1 MDTTIWVADND
12 DRKLYAYA
20 LDGGARQTSEEFGLH
35 SDNSNARGIWS
46 DGTTIWVVDNA
57 AVGEDKLYAYA
68 LDGGARDADF
78 DIVLSSGNNA
88 PWGIWSDYT
97 TMWVAQRKTTFRL
110 FAYDLPVAECPGQL
124 VSSTEYVKYPT
135 GCPRLTLADFGTVR
149 VEWDAVP
156 DAIGYAVRYY
166 MDVDG
171 VAKWYTDADPYPGV
185 GHESNFTADP
195 PYVTIPNLPREANV
209 VYLSFRSLD
218 AATQTYSDWSPYNLI
233 WINDPLELEGAAPA
247 PDDVLDTPTG
257 SNLPDK
263 PVLFA
268 VPSSANGGRAALSWT
283 GSSNSPTGYQV
294 LVEYSSGEGVN
305 RIIITL
311 ESATTNYT
319 YATLREG
326 TRRTFRVRGV
336 NANGAGHWSDPT
348 VFVADREDDSY
359 PHMPKGFTAYA
370 PDKSNKPVE
379 MSWDEPDDGDGVT
392 GYRIVRVTCG
402 TMMDHRGFPDFVPGC
417 HTTVRK
423 QRDNIETEYTQN
435 TYSSNKDYRYA
446 VQWIKAGATA
456 SEDVYSALSFIYRV
470 TTPP

>member
-1 MDTTIWVADND
+1 M
-12 DRKLYAYA
+12 
-20 LDGGARQTSEEFGLH
+20 
-35 SDNSNARGIWS
+35 
-46 DGTTIWVVDNA
+46 
-57 AVGEDKLYAYA
+57 
-68 LDGGARDADF
+68 
-78 DIVLSSGNNA
+78 
-88 PWGIWSDYT
+88 
-97 TMWVAQRKTTFRL
+97 
-110 FAYDLPVAECPGQL
+110 
-124 VSSTEYVKYPT
+124 
-135 GCPRLTLADFGTVR
+135 
-149 VEWDAVP
+149 P

-209 VYLSFRSLD
+209 VYFSFRSLD

-257 SNLPDK
+257 SNLPGK

-336 NANGAGHWSDPT
+336 NANGAGHWSEPT

-359 PHMPKGFTAYA
+359 PRMPKGFTAYPRA
-370 PDKSNKPVE
+370 GHDVQLN
-379 MSWDEPDDGDGVT
+379 WDEPDDGDGVT
-392 GYRIVRVTCG
+392 GYRIVRATCG
-402 TMMDHRGFPDFVPGC
+402 DMMDHRGFPNFVPGC
-417 HTTVRK
+417 VIAVRTE
-423 QRDNIETEYTQN
+423 RNNIETEYLHRL
-435 TYSSNKDYRYA
+435 SSGGTFRYA

-456 SEDVYSALSFIYRV
+456 AEDVYSALSFIYRV
-470 TTPP
+470 TTKP